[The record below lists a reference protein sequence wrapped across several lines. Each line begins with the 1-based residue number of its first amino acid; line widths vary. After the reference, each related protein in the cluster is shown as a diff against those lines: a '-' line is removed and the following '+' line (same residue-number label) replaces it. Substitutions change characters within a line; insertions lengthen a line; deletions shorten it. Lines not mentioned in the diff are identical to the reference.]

1 MFIFTK
7 NAKKIII
14 QLIALFLLPQN
25 SPQPSLHRKMFLPSI
40 RDSLSKKD
48 TSICGVPTLVALYL
62 VFFLDQWFKSVNATT
77 VRFVKAV
84 VRTNPDGTDNIIAV
98 GDRVERTDFVGF
110 TAGAVQALGDSLP
123 NITLEDILASDEL
136 LSAFLFSITKNVGPL
151 KKFAAWF
158 NSLTDDNKAK
168 LTGCPDAIKAA
179 CAHVA
184 WLQATCEHFI
194 SEANFDPVVK
204 TCSVEHNGDIPLFDE
219 LLSGMPSTYLQ
230 NYIGLYECNDE
241 FATEM
246 KPLLKLDLNRFAT
259 FTEYLLANPT
269 VSF

>member
-1 MFIFTK
+1 MD
-7 NAKKIII
+7 
-14 QLIALFLLPQN
+14 LPAIRA
-25 SPQPSLHRKMFLPSI
+25 SLRKE
-40 RDSLSKKD
+40 D
-48 TSICGVPTLVALYL
+48 TRICGVPTLAALL
-62 VFFLDQWFKSVNATT
+62 VFFLDQWFKSVSATT
-77 VRFVKAV
+77 IRFVKAV
-84 VRTNPDGTDNIIAV
+84 VRTNPDGTDNITAV
-98 GDRVERTDFVGF
+98 GDRVMREGFLCF

-123 NITLEDILASDEL
+123 NITLDDILASDEL

-204 TCSVEHNGDIPLFDE
+204 ICSVEHHGDIPSFDE
-219 LLSGMPSTYLQ
+219 LLSGAPSAYLQ
-230 NYIGLYECNDE
+230 NYIRLYECKDE
-241 FATEM
+241 FATVVE
-246 KPLLKLDLNRFAT
+246 PLLKLDLNRCAT